1 MEKDDGKLYRQKVQV
16 KRKCCSCRNI
26 GNGLRSDGILLY
38 IPSRYLEEFGHGS
51 VEEKEGRVETMAESG
66 ELE

>member
-1 MEKDDGKLYRQKVQV
+1 MARDCEG
-16 KRKCCSCRNI
+16 
-26 GNGLRSDGILLY
+26 SDGISLD

>member
-16 KRKCCSCRNI
+16 KRKCCLCRNI
-26 GNGLRSDGILLY
+26 GNG
-38 IPSRYLEEFGHGS
+38 SRYLEEFGHGS